1 MLDAS
6 GALARKRQ
14 HGRPQCIGQKSFD
27 FRGRQ
32 SSAALG
38 NEKHA
43 HACIF
48 YMFFSSFVV
57 LVYVVVVLRNHE
69 NETIKFLI
77 VLIELLRN
85 RWSDDNLLFMEDDID
100 LESCYA
106 RRPTRKTKYSTLTR
120 KRETSK
126 TFSHNFETAY
136 KRFFFK
142 SSFSC
147 ASVIVCSSSKTH
159 LYRRL
164 TAIKREYQTWKSFR
178 RLFPT
183 FSDLPSPIFPWK
195 DGWGYPWYEHHTLE
209 EWTQLLQHW
218 QPISTFA
225 YVRYVAPIWNENFL
239 RRPAVRDLQT
249 PDTANGVWWGYPDVY
264 DEGGSR
270 ASRRR
275 LRRSFRSENRAVLR
289 EFQRISSLQN
299 TRRKR
304 RLQNAVSQF
313 PLVFEKGMRIDD
325 ISSTIS
331 KKLKELYPVVAVSEL
346 EQDAGLYSLLLG
358 EKVVGNP
365 WEYYRLLPKH
375 FLDLQDCIVFP
386 SNAHFK
392 AWLRKQM
399 VCLRRCCRARWHTRQ
414 KNKARGKALM

>member
-1 MLDAS
+1 
-6 GALARKRQ
+6 
-14 HGRPQCIGQKSFD
+14 
-27 FRGRQ
+27 
-32 SSAALG
+32 
-38 NEKHA
+38 
-43 HACIF
+43 
-48 YMFFSSFVV
+48 
-57 LVYVVVVLRNHE
+57 
-69 NETIKFLI
+69 
-77 VLIELLRN
+77 
-85 RWSDDNLLFMEDDID
+85 MEHDLD

-106 RRPTRKTKYSTLTR
+106 QRPTRKTKYSTLTK
-120 KRETSK
+120 KRETSR
-126 TFSHNFETAY
+126 TFSHNFETAF
-136 KRFFFK
+136 RRLFFK
-142 SSFSC
+142 SFSC
-147 ASVIVCSSSKTH
+147 GVNVIVCCSSKTN

-183 FSDLPSPIFPWK
+183 FSHLPSPVFPWK
-195 DGWGYPWYEHHTLE
+195 EGWGYPWYEHHTLE

-304 RLQNAVSQF
+304 RLKNAASRF
-313 PLVFEKGMRIDD
+313 PLVFQKEMRIDD
-325 ISSTIS
+325 ISWTIL
-331 KKLKELYPVVAVSEL
+331 KKVEELHPVVAISEL
-346 EQDAGLYSLLLG
+346 EQDAGLYSLRRG
-358 EKVVGNP
+358 KKYGDK
-365 WEYYRLLPKH
+365 WTYYRLLPMH
-375 FLDLQDCIVFP
+375 LLNLEDCLVFP

-399 VCLRRCCRARWHTRQ
+399 VCLRRRWRARWHTWR
-414 KNKARGKALM
+414 KTKARGKALL